1 MKEFL
6 RYCIEQSE
14 RTEINAMTQWKNQIT
29 KAQEEYKSNNK
40 QPDPPM
46 YKVTELHRPEDIIP
60 PTYEVRMK
68 SARQKKQE
76 KYDKLA
82 STAF

>member
-1 MKEFL
+1 
-6 RYCIEQSE
+6 
-14 RTEINAMTQWKNQIT
+14 MTKLKNQIT
-29 KAQEEYKSNNK
+29 KAQEEYITNNK
-40 QPDPPM
+40 QPEPPM
-46 YKVTELHRPEDIIP
+46 YKTTEGHRPEEIIP

-68 SARQKKQE
+68 NARQKKQE